1 MNLGLIQP
9 IWDSIGIWSG
19 VSAVIPSDNKK
30 GNNAKCTVC
39 GSNEVTI
46 VQQFSD
52 SRSLANAVSDANL
65 PKELAKELSSKL
77 ESKSA
82 IEEKRKQGPVSIRE
96 RIRVTLRSATDE
108 QGVLR
113 INAIRRELDS
123 AGLDA
128 ESWESI
134 IGGAELEGILVRS
147 SNDSWRWV

>member
-1 MNLGLIQP
+1 MGLD
-9 IWDSIGIWSG
+9 WYLVRCKCGHSFGHR
-19 VSAVIPSDNKK
+19 K
-30 GNNAKCTVC
+30 GTKAICTIC
-39 GSNEVTI
+39 GSNEVTN

-52 SRSLANAVSDANL
+52 SRLLANAVSDANL
-65 PKELAKELSSKL
+65 PKELAKELSSRL
-77 ESKSA
+77 ETKSA
-82 IEEKRKQGPVSIRE
+82 IEEKRHQGHISIRE
-96 RIRVTLRSATDE
+96 TIRGTLRSATDE

>member
-1 MNLGLIQP
+1 MGLD
-9 IWDSIGIWSG
+9 WYLVRCECGHSFGHR
-19 VSAVIPSDNKK
+19 K
-30 GNNAKCTVC
+30 GTKAKCTIC
-39 GSNEVTI
+39 GSNEVTN

-65 PKELAKELSSKL
+65 PKELAKEMSLRL

-82 IEEKRKQGPVSIRE
+82 IEENRHQGPVSIRE
-96 RIRVTLRSATDE
+96 RVRGTLRSATDE
-108 QGVLR
+108 RGVLR
-113 INAIRRELDS
+113 ISAIRRELDS

-134 IGGAELEGILVRS
+134 IGGAELEGILVRC

>member
-1 MNLGLIQP
+1 MGHDWYLVRCKCGHFF
-9 IWDSIGIWSG
+9 GHR
-19 VSAVIPSDNKK
+19 K
-30 GNNAKCTVC
+30 GTKAKCTIC
-39 GSNEVTI
+39 GSSVVSNVE
-46 VQQFSD
+46 QFSD
-52 SRSLANAVSDANL
+52 SGSLANAVSDANL
-65 PKELAKELSSKL
+65 PKELAKELSSRL

-82 IEEKRKQGPVSIRE
+82 IEKKRKQGPVSIRE

-123 AGLDA
+123 AGLDV

-147 SNDSWRWV
+147 SSDSWRWV

>member
-1 MNLGLIQP
+1 MGLD
-9 IWDSIGIWSG
+9 WYLVRCKCGHSFGH
-19 VSAVIPSDNKK
+19 KK
-30 GNNAKCTVC
+30 GNNAKCTIC
-39 GSNEVTI
+39 GSNEVTV

-52 SRSLANAVSDANL
+52 SRSWRMPFLMQIFQKNSQKNCHQDSNPSL
-65 PKELAKELSSKL
+65 PLKKK
-77 ESKSA
+77 ESKVPLA
-82 IEEKRKQGPVSIRE
+82 LEKGSG
-96 RIRVTLRSATDE
+96 VTLRSATDE